1 MNVDLQAKLAAYL
14 TTDGNITTDEYR
26 WALMQF
32 LGSAML
38 DDSPSTLTNTQVLTC
53 GFLLINEMLDGE
65 IGMSVGESLENV
77 ADLLDLIR
85 NDLDKRS

>member
-1 MNVDLQAKLAAYL
+1 MNAELQGKLTAYFNA
-14 TTDGNITTDEYR
+14 DGNMTTDEYR
-26 WALMQF
+26 WGLMQF
-32 LGSAML
+32 LGSAMFNT
-38 DDSPSTLTNTQVLTC
+38 SSSVLTSKQVLAC

-85 NDLDKRS
+85 NDLDKR